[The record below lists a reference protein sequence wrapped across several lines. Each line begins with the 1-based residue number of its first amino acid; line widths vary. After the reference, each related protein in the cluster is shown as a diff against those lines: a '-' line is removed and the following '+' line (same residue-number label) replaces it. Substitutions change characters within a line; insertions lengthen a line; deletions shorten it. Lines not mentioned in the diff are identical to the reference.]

1 MKSLI
6 WRWLE
11 PFRRWPR
18 WLLTALTGSAVL
30 YLTLFPRPLPDNDFQ
45 FWEHTDKIV
54 HALMMLGVY
63 TAIATDLRRPLTAKV
78 RWSLFAA
85 VAAFGA
91 FIELA
96 QQSMGLGRTG
106 SAADLIADL
115 IGTLLPTLLL

>member
-18 WLLTALTGSAVL
+18 WLLTVVTVSAVL
-30 YLTLFPRPLPDNDFQ
+30 YLTLFPRPLPDNDFR

-63 TAIATDLRRPLTAKV
+63 TAIAIDLRRPLTAKL

-91 FIELA
+91 LIELA

>member
-1 MKSLI
+1 MKSFVWHLLNPLK
-6 WRWLE
+6 RL
-11 PFRRWPR
+11 PR
-18 WLLTALTGSAVL
+18 WLLTALTVSAVL

-63 TAIATDLRRPLTAKV
+63 TAMAIDLRRPLTAKV
-78 RWSLFAA
+78 RWGLFAG

-91 FIELA
+91 LIELA
-96 QQSMGLGRTG
+96 QQWMGLGRTG

>member
-1 MKSLI
+1 MRSFV

-11 PFRRWPR
+11 PLKRLPR
-18 WLLTALTGSAVL
+18 WLLTALTVSAVL
-30 YLTLFPRPLPDNDFQ
+30 YLTLFPRPLPDSDFQ

-63 TAIATDLRRPLTAKV
+63 TALAIDLRRPLTTKL

-91 FIELA
+91 AIELA
-96 QQSMGLGRTG
+96 QWAMHLGRTA
-106 SAADLIADL
+106 STADLAADL